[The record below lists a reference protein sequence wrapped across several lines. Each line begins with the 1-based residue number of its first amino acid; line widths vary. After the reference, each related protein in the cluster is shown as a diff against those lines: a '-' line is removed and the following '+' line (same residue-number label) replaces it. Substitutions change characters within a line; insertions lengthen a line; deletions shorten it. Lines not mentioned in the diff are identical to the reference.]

1 MLDSKSRDVG
11 SIPTVRV
18 GHVLNDRQAITVDV
32 VAYLFCKRKEVEAC
46 SSRNVD
52 IQHVIS

>member
-18 GHVLNDRQAITVDV
+18 GHVLNDRQAITFVI
-32 VAYLFCKRKEVEAC
+32 AYLFCKRKEVEAC